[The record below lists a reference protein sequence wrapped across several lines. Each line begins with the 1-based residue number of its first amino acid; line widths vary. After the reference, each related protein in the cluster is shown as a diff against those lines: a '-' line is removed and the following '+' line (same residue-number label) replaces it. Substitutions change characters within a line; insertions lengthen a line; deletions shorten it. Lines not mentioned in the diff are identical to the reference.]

1 MSAYRHRPHL
11 ERTGH
16 QRERLLSTLLSNV
29 PSINRRELLRV
40 SAIVAGATAFGQSS
54 TIAGPRRHDQRLAAR
69 AQEAAPVE
77 NAEIA
82 IAFTPFGQPVTL
94 DPHRAVNWGPFWV
107 MLPNVWSGLLGFD
120 ENGGVVLD
128 LAESMAVSQDG
139 LTYTFLLREGLTYA
153 NGRPVLADHFVSS
166 WRRALDPLNLSPMA
180 TFMEPVAGYSEY
192 LQGTGD
198 DLGFRAIDERTIEIR
213 LREAYSYFPA
223 YLATF
228 VWAVIDP
235 EVMAE
240 NTSDLPL
247 RDGAAGAWRF
257 TEYVPDDRFVMEP
270 NPRYWDG
277 NSPSLAK
284 ITWRIVDGP
293 EASATALS
301 LYQQDQ
307 SVSADVPLSLRQTV
321 TADQRLAPEL
331 VRIEQQSS
339 TLAIGMDFRQPPFD
353 DVRVRRALAASIDR
367 ERWATE
373 IWGDTF
379 VPATAFTP
387 PVIRTLAQYEPPA
400 LIPFD
405 PEGAR
410 VLLAEAG
417 IDAETPAP
425 EVTYYIAAERAAS
438 EQARAEALLASIQEH
453 SGLLVR
459 LDTTKTQ
466 EQIAALYRD
475 QGGRQFDLV
484 WWWAETNTPSL
495 LGYACRTDAEMMNG
509 VFNWSA
515 DLAESGEFTPGRDA
529 ERFDEATRQ
538 ADVTLDQQTRNALY
552 REAEELMLRNAVYI
566 PLGHWVQEFVQK
578 PWLTGTRQGP
588 WSGRIPVRF
597 DHKVVVLEH

>member
-1 MSAYRHRPHL
+1 MSV
-11 ERTGH
+11 ERDRSHPEWKDH
-16 QRERLLSTLLSNV
+16 QTARLLSALRSNV
-29 PSINRRELLRV
+29 PSLNRRELLRM
-40 SAIVAGATAFGQSS
+40 ATILAGATAFERS
-54 TIAGPRRHDQRLAAR
+54 TAFAGPRQHLRTAALAQDAE
-69 AQEAAPVE
+69 QVE

-82 IAFTPFGQPVTL
+82 IAFTPFGQPVNL

-120 ENGGVVLD
+120 ENGAVFLD
-128 LAESMAVSQDG
+128 LAESMTVSEDG
-139 LTYTFLLREGLTYA
+139 LTYTVVLRQGLTYA
-153 NGRPVLADHFVSS
+153 NGRAIVADHFITS

-180 TFMEPVAGYSEY
+180 AFMEPVAGYPEL
-192 LQGTGD
+192 LQGTSD
-198 DLGFRAIDERTIEIR
+198 ELGFRAIDERTIEIR
-213 LREAYSYFPA
+213 LREAYSYFPS

-235 EVMAE
+235 EVVAE
-240 NTSDLPL
+240 NSPDLPL
-247 RDGAAGAWRF
+247 GDGAAGAWQF
-257 TEYVPDDRFVMEP
+257 TEFLADERFVMEP

-284 ITWRIVDGP
+284 ITWPIVEGP

-321 TADQRLAPEL
+321 TGDQSLAAEL
-331 VRIEQQSS
+331 VRIEQHSS

-367 ERWATE
+367 ERWANE
-373 IWGDTF
+373 IWGDTY
-379 VPATAFTP
+379 VPATGFTP

-405 PEGAR
+405 PESARELITDVGFGAQ
-410 VLLAEAG
+410 A
-417 IDAETPAP
+417 PAP
-425 EVTYYIAAERAAS
+425 EVTYYIAAERAAA
-438 EQARAEALLASIQEH
+438 EQARAEALLASIQEN
-453 SGLLVR
+453 SGLAIR

-466 EQIAALYRD
+466 EQINALYRD
-475 QGGRQFDLV
+475 QGGRQFDIV
-484 WWWAETNTPSL
+484 WWWAATNTPAL
-495 LGYACRTDAEMMNG
+495 LSHACRTDAGSMNG

-515 DLAESGEFTPGRDA
+515 DLTESGEFTPGQDA
-529 ERFDEATRQ
+529 ARFDETTRQ
-538 ADVTLDQQTRNALY
+538 ADVTLDQGQRNALY
-552 REAEELMLRNAVYI
+552 REAEELMLRNAVYV

-588 WSGRIPVRF
+588 WSGRLPVRF
-597 DHKVVVLEH
+597 DRNVVVLEH

>member
-1 MSAYRHRPHL
+1 MCADRHRSHP
-11 ERTGH
+11 ERNDH
-16 QRERLLSTLLSNV
+16 QAVRLLSALRSNV
-29 PSINRRELLRV
+29 PSLNRRELLRMA
-40 SAIVAGATAFGQSS
+40 AIVTGATAFDRG
-54 TIAGPRRHDQRLAAR
+54 TMVAGPRPAQDMASRV
-69 AQEAAPVE
+69 QEAARVE

-82 IAFTPFGQPVTL
+82 VAFTPFGQPVSL
-94 DPHRAVNWGPFWV
+94 DPHRAPNWGPFWV

-120 ENGGVVLD
+120 ENGVVVLD
-128 LAESMAVSQDG
+128 LAESMTVSEDG
-139 LTYTFLLREGLTYA
+139 LTYTFVLRQGLTYA
-153 NGRPVLADHFVSS
+153 NGRAVMADHFIAS
-166 WRRALDPLNLSPMA
+166 WRRALDPLNISPMSE
-180 TFMEPVAGYSEY
+180 FMEPVVGYPEL
-192 LQGTGD
+192 LQGTSTE
-198 DLGFRAIDERTIEIR
+198 LGFRAIDERTIEIR
-213 LREAYSYFPA
+213 LREAYSYFPS

-240 NTSDLPL
+240 NSPDLPL
-247 RDGAAGAWRF
+247 PDGAAGAWRF
-257 TEYVPDDRFVMEP
+257 TEHVADDHFVMEP

-277 NSPSLAK
+277 NSSSLAK
-284 ITWRIVDGP
+284 IIWRIVDGP

-301 LYQQDQ
+301 LYQEDQ

-321 TADQRLAPEL
+321 IGDQSLAAEL

-367 ERWATE
+367 ERWAKE

-387 PVIRTLAQYEPPA
+387 PVIRMLDRYEPPP

-410 VLLAEAG
+410 GLLADAG
-417 IDAETPAP
+417 FDAETPAP
-425 EVTYYIAAERAAS
+425 EVTYYVAAERAAT
-438 EQARAEALLASIQEH
+438 EQARVEALLAFIQENA
-453 SGLLVR
+453 GLVIR

-466 EQIAALYRD
+466 EQIDALYRD

-484 WWWAETNTPSL
+484 WWWAATNTPAL
-495 LGYACRTDAEMMNG
+495 LSHACRTDAASMNG

-515 DLAESGEFTPGRDA
+515 DLTESGEFTPGQDA
-529 ERFDEATRQ
+529 ARFDEVTRQ
-538 ADVTLDQQTRNALY
+538 ADVTLDQGQRNALY
-552 REAEELMLRNAVYI
+552 REAEELMLRNAVYV

-588 WSGRIPVRF
+588 WSGRLPVRF
-597 DHKVVVLEH
+597 DRNVVVLEH